1 MKLLSKIKLPLMF
14 LHVKNCC
21 WIGDYSSCRLCSHP
35 NAEFH
40 TSAELKPTV
49 VGLNQTAYGFL
60 QYVAEAKSSELES
73 SELEAKVKLK
83 AKTARLL

>member
-40 TSAELKPTV
+40 TNAELKPTV

-60 QYVAEAKSSELES
+60 QYVLRVQ
-73 SELEAKVKLK
+73 LRVDGDVKDLWQS
-83 AKTARLL
+83 